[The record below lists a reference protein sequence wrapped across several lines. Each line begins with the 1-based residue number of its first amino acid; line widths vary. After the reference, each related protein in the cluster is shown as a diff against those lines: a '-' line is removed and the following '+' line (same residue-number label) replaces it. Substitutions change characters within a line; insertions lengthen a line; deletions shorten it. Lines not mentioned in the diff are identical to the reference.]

1 MDELRQEY
9 LVAGKD
15 MKMSARAFV
24 PRLILPLILFLV
36 AYGMQRSVALLG
48 MDLHHDGFMFDAA
61 RRTFH
66 GDVPY
71 RDFFYQYNLATIFLH
86 VAALKMLGVYIASL
100 KIATSMVYALIA
112 VLIYACVAHQGRIWQ
127 GFLAAILWSTL
138 SPFYMPAVNGYHA
151 WSSVYMMAS
160 IMLGIYFLLRS
171 VGQRTLLNACMAGLC
186 FNLAFW
192 FKQIAALQI
201 LFCLAWILLNTRPT
215 SGGHAMSR
223 QFRTI
228 FMGFVLGGLISATPF
243 FFYLWQF
250 DSFADW
256 WISAFEFNRLFALT
270 HTTVSTIQTFVGNM
284 FPVGKALGYTSVIWA
299 IVPAYL
305 IATLFFNYEKQANT
319 GNPKGALHINASLLA
334 TMGLCGWLEYFPLS
348 HDFHTQLFTA
358 PVFSLIALQ
367 PATLKDNSTSGWDCE
382 RVSASRRFSV
392 GIVLSITLLIISYDA
407 ARHLFGL
414 REKLKQPWQ
423 YLLLNSPAKGLALN
437 PYHAKSF
444 DHFHEAIA
452 SISSRMEGSPQ
463 IPLSVD
469 PLRALFPYVPN
480 HNQLFKMGVDWTWPN
495 ETVEPP
501 FNEKLQARLKERQL
515 AIYAD
520 SLLAIPGYTAVGL
533 LEVPSAI
540 KAFHTLYVPTADR
553 APPTPRTSLMDHLEV
568 ASPLYT
574 DSTSK
579 ASNQLPPPP
588 TKALPSADQ
597 QNGTPM
603 TDAVVILRLDSA
615 DHIRVDQIKHLH
627 ISVLNDASIPKS
639 LTKLEYGWLVMR
651 AATSEV
657 RQVSALYRINR
668 DHYTLVDNIKPDQAI
683 MIGKFFLNNGK
694 LLRNQSL
701 PYFFT
706 TLSASPARQPYL
718 AEVVTNG
725 NPPRL
730 VWGRQMRLTNSANE
744 KVLANALAIPF
755 DRYVRGGSK
764 TIYWQIALNDNTSRS
779 GYFRYVEK
787 R

>member
-1 MDELRQEY
+1 M
-9 LVAGKD
+9 AGKD
-15 MKMSARAFV
+15 MTMPAGAFV
-24 PRLILPLILFLV
+24 PRLILPLILFVV

-61 RRTFH
+61 RRTFY

-71 RDFFYQYNLATIFLH
+71 KDFFYQYNLATIFLH

-100 KIATSMVYALIA
+100 KIATSLVYALIA
-112 VLIYACVAHQGRIWQ
+112 VLIYACVAHQGRVWQ

-138 SPFYMPAVNGYHA
+138 SPFHMPAENGYHA

-160 IMLGIYFLLRS
+160 VMLGIYFLLRS
-171 VGQRTLLNACMAGLC
+171 VSQRTWLNACLAGLC

-201 LFCLAWILLNTRPT
+201 LFCLAWILLNMRPA
-215 SGGHAMSR
+215 SAGHAMSR

-228 FMGFVLGGLISATPF
+228 FIGFMLGGLLSAVPF
-243 FFYLWQF
+243 LFYLWQLG
-250 DSFADW
+250 SFTDW
-256 WISAFEFNRLFALT
+256 WVSAFEFNRLFALT
-270 HTTVSTIQTFVGNM
+270 HRTASTIQAFVGNM
-284 FPVGKALGYTSVIWA
+284 FPIGKALGYTSVIWA

-305 IATLFFNYEKQANT
+305 VATLFLNYEKQTNT
-319 GNPKGALHINASLLA
+319 GNPEGTPHINASLFA

-348 HDFHTQLFTA
+348 HDFHTQLFTS
-358 PVFSLIALQ
+358 PVFCLIALQ
-367 PATLKDNSTSGWDCE
+367 AATLKDYSTPGSE
-382 RVSASRRFSV
+382 RVGASRRFSV
-392 GIVLSITLLIISYDA
+392 GILLSITLLVISYEA
-407 ARHLFGL
+407 TRHLFGL
-414 REKLKQPWQ
+414 SEKLKQPWQ

-437 PYHAKSF
+437 PDHAKSF
-444 DHFHEAIA
+444 ERFHEAIA
-452 SISSRMEGSPQ
+452 SISGNAGGAPQ
-463 IPLSVD
+463 IPFSVD
-469 PLRALFPYVPN
+469 PLRALFPYIPN

-501 FNEKLQARLKERQL
+501 FNEKLQAKLKERQL

-553 APPTPRTSLMDHLEV
+553 DPPSPRMSLMDHLELAPFTYPDI
-568 ASPLYT
+568 ASR
-574 DSTSK
+574 
-579 ASNQLPPPP
+579 ASNEFPDPP
-588 TKALPSADQ
+588 TATAPPADPQ
-597 QNGTPM
+597 IDTPAI
-603 TDAVVILRLDSA
+603 DSVAILRLDGA
-615 DHIRVDQIKHLH
+615 NHIRVDRIKHLH
-627 ISVLNDASIPKS
+627 ISVLNDANIPRS
-639 LTKLEYGWLVMR
+639 LTKLEYEWLVKR
-651 AATSEV
+651 AATSEES
-657 RQVSALYRINR
+657 QVSALYQRTR
-668 DHYTLVDNIKPDQAI
+668 DNYTLVDIIKPDQAI
-683 MIGKFFLNNGK
+683 AIGRFFLKNGK
-694 LLRNQSL
+694 LLRNQTL

-718 AEVVTNG
+718 AKVETNG

-730 VWGRQMRLTNSANE
+730 VWGRQMRLANAADE
-744 KVLANALAIPF
+744 KESANALAIPF

>member
-1 MDELRQEY
+1 M
-9 LVAGKD
+9 AGKD
-15 MKMSARAFV
+15 MKMPARAFV
-24 PRLILPLILFLV
+24 PRLILPLILFVV

-61 RRTFH
+61 RRTLY

-71 RDFFYQYNLATIFLH
+71 KDFFYQYNLATIFLH

-100 KIATSMVYALIA
+100 KIATSIVYALIA
-112 VLIYACVAHQGRIWQ
+112 VLVYACVARQGRVWQ

-138 SPFYMPAVNGYHA
+138 SPFHMPAENGYHA

-171 VGQRTLLNACMAGLC
+171 VSRRTWLNAGLAGLC

-201 LFCLAWILLNTRPT
+201 LFCLAWILLNTR
-215 SGGHAMSR
+215 SASAGQAMSR
-223 QFRTI
+223 RFRTI
-228 FMGFVLGGLISATPF
+228 FTGFVLGGLISAIPF

-250 DSFADW
+250 DSFTDW
-256 WISAFEFNRLFALT
+256 WVSAFEFNRLFALT
-270 HTTVSTIQTFVGNM
+270 HRTASTIQTFVGNM
-284 FPVGKALGYTSVIWA
+284 FPIGKALGYTSVIWA
-299 IVPAYL
+299 IIPAYL
-305 IATLFFNYEKQANT
+305 VATLFLNHEKQANA
-319 GNPKGALHINASLLA
+319 GNPKGAPQIDASLFA
-334 TMGLCGWLEYFPLS
+334 SMGLCGWLEYFPLS

-358 PVFSLIALQ
+358 PVFCLIALQ
-367 PATLKDNSTSGWDCE
+367 AARLRDNSTPCLD

-392 GIVLSITLLIISYDA
+392 GIVLSITLLAISYEA

-414 REKLKQPWQ
+414 SEKLKQPWQ
-423 YLLLNSPAKGLALN
+423 YLQLNSPARGLALN
-437 PYHAKSF
+437 PDHAKSF
-444 DHFHEAIA
+444 EYFHEAIA
-452 SISSRMEGSPQ
+452 SISGKTDGSPL
-463 IPLSVD
+463 IPFSVD

-480 HNQLFKMGVDWTWPN
+480 HKQLFKMGVDWTWPN

-553 APPTPRTSLMDHLEV
+553 DPPHPRMSLMDRLEV
-568 ASPLYT
+568 VSSVDT
-574 DSTSK
+574 DSASG
-579 ASNQLPPPP
+579 ASNELP
-588 TKALPSADQ
+588 ALPATPLLSTDL

-603 TDAVVILRLDSA
+603 IGPVAILRLDSA
-615 DHIRVDQIKHLH
+615 DHIRVDQMRHLH
-627 ISVLNDASIPKS
+627 ISVLNDANIPGS
-639 LTKLEYGWLVMR
+639 LTKLEYEWLVMR
-651 AATSEV
+651 AATSEESLA
-657 RQVSALYRINR
+657 SALYRKAG
-668 DHYTLVDNIKPDQAI
+668 DHYTLVDTIGPEQAAA
-683 MIGKFFLNNGK
+683 IGRFFLKNGK
-694 LLRNQSL
+694 LLRNQTL

-718 AEVVTNG
+718 AKVAKNG
-725 NPPRL
+725 NPPLL
-730 VWGRQMRLTNSANE
+730 VWGRQVRLANTADA
-744 KVLANALAIPF
+744 KVTANALAIPF

-764 TIYWQIALNDNTSRS
+764 TIYWQLALNDNTTRS